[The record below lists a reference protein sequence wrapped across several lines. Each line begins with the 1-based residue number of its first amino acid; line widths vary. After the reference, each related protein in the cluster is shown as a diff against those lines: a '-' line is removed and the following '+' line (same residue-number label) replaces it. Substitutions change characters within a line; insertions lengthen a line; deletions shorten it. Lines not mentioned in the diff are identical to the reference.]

1 MNMSQAKRPNPELS
15 IENLMP
21 ARFLKPYHL
30 IDRKAT
36 EFTAAIREVRIERVG
51 PPDRQDDM
59 PVLYFANP
67 KIPAPYLLS
76 AKTDLNTLRDVY
88 GATQIGDLIGMH
100 VTICLDEWRGRA
112 VLRIKPVKPAQPKAD
127 QAGAETKGSPLVA
140 GQESASQPPIT

>member
-1 MNMSQAKRPNPELS
+1 MSNQNQHPSRQPDPALS

-30 IDRKAT
+30 IDRKVT

-51 PPDRQDDM
+51 PPERQDDR

-67 KIPAPYLLS
+67 KVPAPYLLS

-88 GATQIGDLIGMH
+88 GASKIGDLIGMSI
-100 VTICLDEWRGRA
+100 TICLDEWRGRA
-112 VLRIKPVKPAQPKAD
+112 VLRIKPVKPAQPKA
-127 QAGAETKGSPLVA
+127 
-140 GQESASQPPIT
+140 QPQTEIQDRPKPRS